1 MENEFMFQIKK
12 TTGTGLSERI
22 KSCQICNSIDL
33 FNFADLGYHPTV
45 NDFIPFNS
53 KPSTIEYYPLDLFYC
68 SKCSLV
74 QIATIVDPKKIF
86 PKNYAYR
93 SGTTKILIDNFKDLA
108 LKASNFINF
117 EPIDLVID
125 IGSNDGTLLQNFKN
139 LNVRVLGVEPTD
151 VATLAIQNGIE
162 TYNNLFN
169 EESSFEIQKSYGKAK
184 LITAANVF
192 AHIEDIHGVVRGIKN
207 LLETGG
213 IFISEN
219 HYLGSLIDT
228 LQYDTIYHEHLR
240 YYSLRSLNALFD
252 MHDLEI
258 FHAEKIPT
266 HGGSVRVFSCQKGI
280 REKTQMFLKLLN
292 EEPKIE
298 NERDILKNF
307 DKRIK
312 HSRIEIL
319 LALFELKSQEKKIVG
334 ISAPSRASTL
344 INYLGLNNQIIDY
357 ICEVDQSLKLNKYM
371 PGTDIP
377 VVSEKKL
384 FVDQPEYAF
393 LFSWHIADELISK
406 LKKNGYRGKFIIPL
420 PVLKIIH

>member
-1 MENEFMFQIKK
+1 MVRIKK
-12 TTGTGLSERI
+12 TIGTGLSERI
-22 KSCQICNSIDL
+22 KSCQICNSVDL
-33 FNFADLGYHPTV
+33 LNFADLGYHPTV
-45 NDFIPFNS
+45 NDFIAFDS

-68 SKCSLV
+68 PECSLV

-93 SGTTKILIDNFKDLA
+93 SGTTNILIDNFKDLA
-108 LKASNFINF
+108 KKASNLINF
-117 EPIDLVID
+117 KSTDLVID
-125 IGSNDGTLLQNFKN
+125 IGSNDGTLLQNFKKLN
-139 LNVRVLGVEPTD
+139 LRILGVEPTD
-151 VATLAIQNGIE
+151 VATLAIKNGIE

-169 EESSFEIQKSYGKAK
+169 EESSLEIQKVYGKAR

-207 LLETGG
+207 LLDSDG

-240 YYSLRSLNALFD
+240 HYSLKSLSALFA

-266 HGGSVRVFSCQKGI
+266 HGGSIRVFSCKQGL
-280 REKTQMFLKLLN
+280 REKTETYLKLLN
-292 EEPKIE
+292 EEPKNEDEKKIIE
-298 NERDILKNF
+298 MF
-307 DKRIK
+307 DQRVRF
-312 HSRIEIL
+312 SRIEIL
-319 LALFELKSQEKKIVG
+319 FALLKIKLQNKTIAG

-357 ICEVDQSLKLNKYM
+357 ICEVDHSLKLNKCI
-371 PGTDIP
+371 PGTNIP

-384 FVDQPEYAF
+384 YVEQPDYAF
-393 LFSWHIADELISK
+393 LFSWHIADELIPK
-406 LKKNGYRGKFIIPL
+406 LRKNGYKGKFIIPL
-420 PVLKIIH
+420 PELKFFD